1 MTAPL
6 RFACKCTSIALLMG
20 TLTLQA
26 CTVVS
31 VAENAVD
38 ATVFVGKTAVKGTV
52 GAGKLAVKGTKL
64 AIRTSRAPMTC
75 TDSRGTS
82 YLAPKGSDGLYF
94 CPT

>member
-1 MTAPL
+1 M
-6 RFACKCTSIALLMG
+6 
-20 TLTLQA
+20 QA
-26 CTVVS
+26 CTVVQ

-75 TDSRGTS
+75 IDSGGAS
-82 YLAPKGSDGLYF
+82 YVAPKGPDGFYF

>member
-1 MTAPL
+1 M
-6 RFACKCTSIALLMG
+6 
-20 TLTLQA
+20 QA
-26 CTVVS
+26 CTVVQ

-64 AIRTSRAPMTC
+64 AIGASRAPMTC
-75 TDSRGTS
+75 IDGDGGS
-82 YLAPKGSDGLYF
+82 YVAPKGPDGFYF